1 MVISTRRKVLTAAAA
16 VGLGFASHFAFTLP
30 AAAQAAPKQQFIS
43 LATSTVGGSWFP
55 LGGAM
60 AGLIGK
66 ALPQLNISVEVTGGT
81 VDNLKLIKNRKV
93 ELAYTTADQAF
104 LAYRGQGSFDSKID
118 NIRGLLGGHAI
129 SWQLATLK
137 DRGINSIKDL
147 SGKRVSLGA
156 AGSIGN
162 SIGQLVIEAH
172 GLKMNTDWKPEFIG
186 HAQGVG
192 ALRDG
197 QIDAVLTISSLPV
210 ANMTDLTSSSGADVV
225 FLMPDPAVLAAL
237 RKDRPYWSPATIKA
251 GTYKGHDKDIPG
263 SFAVS
268 TILIA
273 DKSMPDETVYA
284 IVKTLLENN
293 AELTKA
299 HSLGREWTTESALN
313 GVKDVIPFHPGA
325 EKYLKEK
332 GLL

>member
-1 MVISTRRKVLTAAAA
+1 MPGSRRKFLSVTATLGLVALTQLAYAPQA
-16 VGLGFASHFAFTLP
+16 T
-30 AAAQAAPKQQFIS
+30 AQMAAPKQQFLA
-43 LATSTVGGSWFP
+43 LATSSVGGTWYP

-66 ALPQLNISVEVTGGT
+66 KYPQLKVNVEATGGT
-81 VDNLKLIKNRKV
+81 VDNLKLMMNNKV
-93 ELAYTTADQAF
+93 ELAYSTADQAF
-104 LAYRGQGSFDSKID
+104 AAFRGEGKFDSKID
-118 NIRGLLGGHAI
+118 NIRGLVGGHAI
-129 SWQLATLK
+129 IWQLVTLK
-137 DRGINSIKDL
+137 DRGVKSIQDL
-147 SGKRVSLGA
+147 KGKRVSLGA

-172 GLKMNTDWKPEFIG
+172 GLKMNQDWKPEYIG
-186 HAQGVG
+186 HAQGAG

-197 QIDAVLTISSLPV
+197 QVDAVLNISSVPTG
-210 ANMTDLTSSSGADVV
+210 NMTDITSTHGADAI
-225 FLMPDPAVLAAL
+225 FLMPDPKVLDKLTA
-237 RKDRPYWSPATIKA
+237 DRPYWVRAKITGGA
-251 GTYKGHDKDIPG
+251 YKGHDKDIPG

-273 DKSMPDETVYA
+273 DKSLPDETAYA

-299 HSLGREWTTESALN
+299 HNLGKEWTTEQATN
-313 GVKDVIPFHPGA
+313 GIKGVIPFHPGA